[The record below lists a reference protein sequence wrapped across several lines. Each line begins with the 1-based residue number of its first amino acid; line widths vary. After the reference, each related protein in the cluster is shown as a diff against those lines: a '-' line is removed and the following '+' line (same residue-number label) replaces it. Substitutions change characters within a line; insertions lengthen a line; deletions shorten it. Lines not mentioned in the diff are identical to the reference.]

1 MNNSLQ
7 SGDKVTKDDED
18 YAVERFSSHRQFLSR
33 SFQLSRESCYKHGW
47 GGGALALVT
56 SQP

>member
-33 SFQLSRESCYKHGW
+33 SFQ
-47 GGGALALVT
+47 
-56 SQP
+56 QI